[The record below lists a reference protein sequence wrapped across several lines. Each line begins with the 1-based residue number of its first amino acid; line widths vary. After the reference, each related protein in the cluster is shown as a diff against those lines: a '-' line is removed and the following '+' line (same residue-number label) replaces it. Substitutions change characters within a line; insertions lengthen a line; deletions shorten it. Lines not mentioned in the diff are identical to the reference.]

1 MLRYYIIQ
9 KTCIE
14 HMKNSRRIFIKQSA
28 LAGAGILAAK
38 AGFTAQSYN
47 RIIGSNDRV
56 RVGVVGFSDRHKG
69 SHIPSFMEHYKE
81 LNFDVTAVSDI
92 WNKRREEGAAVWK
105 GKMGH
110 DIVACRNNEELY
122 SKKLADVVFISTADF
137 QHAGHTIEAV
147 KAGCDAYVEK
157 PFAET
162 MEDNKAAL
170 KAVKES
176 KKIVQ
181 IGSQR
186 RSGANYH
193 AANEYIRSGK
203 FGDIT
208 MVELTWNVN
217 QPGRWRRVPLVEQ
230 LQEKDVD
237 WKKFLMNRPFEKFDP
252 RIYLEFRLFWP
263 YSSGLPGQWMSH
275 QIDTVHWF
283 SGLKHPRSVVANGG
297 IYVWKDGRRN
307 WDTITAVFD
316 YGPENDPNS
325 GFQVTFGSRMHNGDE
340 NPAEIYYSNGG
351 ELNLNTNKVSPKGG
365 LSKRFA
371 EAMKMKP
378 NLLEEVSLKN
388 TEQVVAS
395 ANTGGDRLTS
405 NHVRNWMECVRSRKE
420 PNAPV
425 DAGYSHSIANIMTT
439 AASHTGLKATFDE
452 KKQEVMAGD
461 KVFKY

>member
-1 MLRYYIIQ
+1 
-9 KTCIE
+9 
-14 HMKNSRRIFIKQSA
+14 MKNSRRFFIKQSA
-28 LAGAGILAAK
+28 MAGAGLLAAN
-38 AGFTAQSYN
+38 AGFTAQSYK

-56 RVGVVGFSDRHKG
+56 RVGVVGFSDRHRG

-105 GKMGH
+105 EKMGH
-110 DIVACRNNEELY
+110 DIVACRNNDELY

-137 QHAGHTIEAV
+137 QHAGHAIEAV

-176 KKIVQ
+176 GKIVQ

-186 RSGANYH
+186 RSGGNYH
-193 AANEYIRSGK
+193 AANEFIKSGK

-217 QPGRWRRVPLVEQ
+217 QPGRWRRVALVDQ
-230 LQEKDVD
+230 LKESDVD

-252 RIYLEFRLFWP
+252 RIYLEYRLFWP

-283 SGLKHPRSVVANGG
+283 TGLKHPRSVVANGG

-307 WDTITAVFD
+307 WDTLTAVFD

-365 LSKRFA
+365 LRKNFA
-371 EAMKMKP
+371 DAMKMQP
-378 NLLEEVSLKN
+378 NLLEEMSLKE
-388 TEQVVAS
+388 TEKVVAS

-405 NHVRNWMECVRSRKE
+405 NHVRNWMECVRSRKQ

-425 DAGYSHSIANIMTT
+425 EAGYSHSIANIMTT
-439 AASHTGLKATFDE
+439 AAAHTGLKATFDE
-452 KKQEVMAGD
+452 KKQEVMAGN
-461 KVFKY
+461 KVFKF